1 MGSTSRSARAYVV
14 VPATAD
20 FGGDATALEGITL
33 YASDGSAVD
42 FTGVVMPLQAD
53 AAAFTSS
60 AAAGST
66 PTKAEYDAL
75 RTDALAIRTTLNGL
89 LAKLKSS
96 GLMAT
101 S

>member
-1 MGSTSRSARAYVV
+1 MHGTSRATRSYVV
-14 VPATAD
+14 VPASAD

-33 YASDGSAVD
+33 YASDGSAVSYAGA
-42 FTGVVMPLQAD
+42 TMPLQAD
-53 AAAFTSS
+53 VAAFTSS

-66 PTKAEYDAL
+66 PTKAEFDAL
-75 RTDALAIRTTLNGL
+75 RTDALASRTAINSL
-89 LAKLKSS
+89 LDKLKTA